1 MVDVLSVCMYSHLA
15 PVSISGFQQRFTP
28 LKPTPECSA
37 LRATPSARYELTFA
51 EDNAAMGLFHDLW
64 ILNNI
69 SVLEKIIRP
78 ILVYF
83 FLLIA
88 LRLGGKRELGQMTG
102 FDLVVLL
109 MLSNA
114 VQNAIIG
121 DDNSVSG
128 GMIGA
133 AALLITNYITVRLA
147 YRYPKIEHLVEGKS
161 TLLVNNG
168 RIIHENLDKEVIT
181 EAELRTSLRRQG
193 FEDLVQIKAAILET
207 SGSLSVERQTA
218 DPESDYQRE
227 ILDRLRRIEVAL
239 HQRADTH

>member
-1 MVDVLSVCMYSHLA
+1 
-15 PVSISGFQQRFTP
+15 
-28 LKPTPECSA
+28 
-37 LRATPSARYELTFA
+37 
-51 EDNAAMGLFHDLW
+51 MGLFHDLW
-64 ILNNI
+64 ISNV

-128 GMIGA
+128 GLIGA
-133 AALLITNYITVRLA
+133 TALLITNYAVVRLA

-168 RIIHENLDKEVIT
+168 RILHENLDREVIT
-181 EAELRTSLRRQG
+181 EAELRTNLRRQG
-193 FEDLVQIKAAILET
+193 FEDLADVKAAILET
-207 SGSLSVERQTA
+207 SGSLTVERQTA
-218 DPESDYQRE
+218 DPENNYQRE
-227 ILDRLRRIEVAL
+227 ILDRLSRIESAL
-239 HQRADTH
+239 YQQPHAQ

>member
-1 MVDVLSVCMYSHLA
+1 
-15 PVSISGFQQRFTP
+15 
-28 LKPTPECSA
+28 
-37 LRATPSARYELTFA
+37 
-51 EDNAAMGLFHDLW
+51 MGLFHDLW
-64 ILNNI
+64 IPDI

-78 ILVYF
+78 VLVYF
-83 FLLIA
+83 FLLVA
-88 LRLGGKRELGQMTG
+88 LRFGGKRELGQMTG

-133 AALLITNYITVRLA
+133 AALLVTNYVVVRLA

-168 RIIHENLDKEVIT
+168 RILHENLSKEVIT

-193 FEDLVQIKAAILET
+193 VENLAEIRAAILET
-207 SGSLSVERQTA
+207 SGSLTIERQPG
-218 DPESDYQRE
+218 DRENDYQQE
-227 ILDRLRRIEVAL
+227 ILDRLRRIEAVL
-239 HQRADTH
+239 SQKPDIEP